1 MVCMMRLNAFKFV
14 QKSMGGPEI
23 SQCFIQR
30 WKGRGGKSAVLDRW
44 WRTQRS
50 HGFHLQV
57 SWFCIEMWDLLDE
70 VLVKVYQIPVA
81 YQVFFLMKR
90 SKNTK
95 SPRISG
101 PFFFH
106 PPAAKVL

>member
-1 MVCMMRLNAFKFV
+1 MFHPKMER
-14 QKSMGGPEI
+14 
-23 SQCFIQR
+23 QR
-30 WKGRGGKSAVLDRW
+30 GKSAVLDRW

-81 YQVFFLMKR
+81 YQVFF
-90 SKNTK
+90 
-95 SPRISG
+95 P
-101 PFFFH
+101 H
-106 PPAAKVL
+106 EEV